1 MPEFPERRPFSRVDF
16 KAPAQL
22 VQGGHTWSVQVLD
35 ISLKG
40 TLLAMAQDQ
49 LAELDD
55 SQPLDVQIRLDQNLE
70 IDMHCRLAH
79 RQPDRVGLSCVSIDL
94 ESIQH
99 LRRLIEL
106 NLGDP
111 TAMER
116 ELSELM
122 QTSP

>member
-1 MPEFPERRPFSRVDF
+1 MAEFPERRPFSRVDF

-22 VQGGHTWSVQVLD
+22 VQGNHSWPVRVLD

-40 TLLAMAQDQ
+40 TLLAMTPTQ
-49 LAELDD
+49 LAELDE
-55 SQPLDVQIRLDQNLE
+55 SRPLDVHVRLDQNLE

-79 RQPDRVGLSCVSIDL
+79 RQPDRVGLACVSIDL

-111 TAMER
+111 AAVER

-122 QTSP
+122 RASP

>member
-22 VQGGHTWSVQVLD
+22 VQGIHTWSVQMLD

-40 TLLAMAQDQ
+40 TLLAMTPAQFAQ
-49 LAELDD
+49 LAE
-55 SQPLDVQIRLDQNLE
+55 SQPLDVHIRLDQNLA

-79 RQPDRVGLSCVSIDL
+79 QQPDRVGLACVSIDL

-122 QTSP
+122 HTSF